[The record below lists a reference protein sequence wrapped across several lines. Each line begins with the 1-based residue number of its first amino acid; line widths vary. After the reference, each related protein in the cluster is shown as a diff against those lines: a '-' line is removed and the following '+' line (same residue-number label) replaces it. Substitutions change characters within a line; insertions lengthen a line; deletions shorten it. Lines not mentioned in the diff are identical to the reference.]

1 MRNNKLLRAISYIL
15 IPILVGIIL
24 VACLY
29 TMAKGNIYYVGVRF
43 EDQYMRM
50 LQSISRTLI
59 YYDEKDAPNHI
70 DNETKIWQTGNVY
83 SSVNID
89 TYYYLIKYKN
99 KAITNI
105 PSYRVSSMTIEELKN
120 FIHNVKGNKF
130 DIVNG
135 KITSDE
141 LDVNLDN
148 YANDFIFSYYH
159 TEVAKTD
166 DNDTKI
172 SEVVNGTTSIEQFEI
187 YSTYQKASKIDNQD
201 YFINSVLNVISNYED
216 IMYVLVPISAVLIM
230 ILVVFLFISIG
241 HTKGK
246 DQIDTNDL
254 DRIPLEILLLV
265 GISAIFMIL
274 MVIMAFSN
282 SNNYSKMFISTVITA
297 YFVVYIIV
305 AIILTT
311 LIKRTKANILAETTI
326 IGKIAS
332 LIQKLINKGKNVL
345 SLFVSSMKSTRRLI
359 FYTVMYLII
368 MLLVFAIFIE
378 EKQLG
383 VIADI
388 GITIYVFYLI
398 VKRANCFDRIE
409 KQLKNI
415 YEGNTEEKL
424 DVESFT
430 NEFKDTA
437 NYIND
442 ISNGF
447 ENAVEEGIKSERLKT
462 ELITNVS
469 HDIKTPLTS
478 IINYVDLIKQ
488 ENIDNEKVKEYI
500 EILEGKSHRLKRLT
514 EDLVEASKASSGNVK
529 LTLEKINVV
538 ELIKQ
543 TTGEFED
550 KFKQN
555 NLEAIINAPEEEI
568 NIEADSRYMY
578 RVIENLFSNISK
590 YAASNTRIYIDVITD
605 ENIVK
610 IWIKN
615 ISAQKLNISTDEL
628 MQRFVRGDKSRTTEG
643 SGLGLSISKSLTEL
657 QNGKFEIQIDGD
669 LFKVELEFERI

>member
-1 MRNNKLLRAISYIL
+1 MRNNKLLRTISYVL
-15 IPILVGIIL
+15 IPILAAIII

-29 TMAKGNIYYVGVRF
+29 SVAGNNRNYKGQRF
-43 EDQYMRM
+43 ENQYMNM
-50 LQSISRTLI
+50 LQDISGKLI
-59 YYDEKDAPNHI
+59 YMDDQNSPNYT
-70 DNETKIWQTGNVY
+70 DNETKIWRLDNSY
-83 SSVNID
+83 SYININ
-89 TYYYLIKYKN
+89 TNYYLIIYKN

-105 PSYRVSSMTIEELKN
+105 PSYRVPSMKIEELKK
-120 FIHNVKGNKF
+120 FIQDTDGNKF
-130 DIVNG
+130 NIING
-135 KITSDE
+135 KINSDE
-141 LDVNLDN
+141 IDINLDD
-148 YANDFIFSYYH
+148 YANGFRFSYYH
-159 TEVAKTD
+159 TEHTRSDENNIEITEK
-166 DNDTKI
+166 
-172 SEVVNGTTSIEQFEI
+172 VNEQSSIEQFEI
-187 YSTYQKASKIDNQD
+187 YSTYQRTGYVDNYE
-201 YFINSVLNVISNYED
+201 YFVNMLLDIVSPYED
-216 IMYVLVPISAVLIM
+216 IMYILVPIAGALIIILVIYLIM
-230 ILVVFLFISIG
+230 SIG

-246 DQIDTNDL
+246 NNIDTNDL
-254 DRIPLEILLLV
+254 DKIPLEILLIV
-265 GISAIFMIL
+265 GISAIFIL
-274 MVIMAFSN
+274 LIIIRDIS
-282 SNNYSKMFISTVITA
+282 SSSNYSKMYISAIITE
-297 YFVVYIIV
+297 YFVIYIIE
-305 AIILTT
+305 AIIFTT
-311 LIKRTKANILAETTI
+311 LIKRIKANTLVQTTL
-326 IGKIAS
+326 IGKVANA
-332 LIQKLINKGKNVL
+332 IQKFMDKGNNVL
-345 SLFVSSMKSTRRLI
+345 NSFVSSMKYTKKLT
-359 FYTVMYLII
+359 FYTVIYLII
-368 MLLVFAIFIE
+368 MLIVYAIFIDE
-378 EKQLG
+378 PAFG
-383 VIADI
+383 VIADTC
-388 GITIYVFYLI
+388 ITMYVFYLI
-398 VKRANCFDRIE
+398 IKRANCFERIE

-430 NEFKDTA
+430 SEFKNTA

-529 LTLEKINVV
+529 LNLEKINVI
-538 ELIKQ
+538 ELINQ

-550 KFKQN
+550 KFKQR
-555 NLEAIINAPEEEI
+555 NLEVIIKASEEEI

-605 ENIVK
+605 EKTVK